1 LLSGWVE
8 TLQSTD
14 DIVVIVQLFGGL
26 MPKVIVIGSNSFSG
40 QDFIDLMLDD
50 QNQEVV
56 GISRSLEKVDL
67 FLRYRARADTSR
79 FRFQRFDLNANMP
92 EFLKFL
98 DIEEPDQIVNFAAQG
113 EVAPSWDHPEHWF
126 QTNCVALA
134 QMVKH
139 LCDRSYLRRYLHI
152 SSPEVYGSCEWGIT
166 ESAPLNPSTPYAAS
180 KAAAD
185 MFLETFSKH
194 KGFPLLT
201 VRATNVFGARQQLF
215 KIMMRASIY
224 IRLGRKIP
232 LQGGGRA
239 IKSYIH
245 IRDVS
250 RGERAILKDGEVGKT
265 YHLSPDR
272 GVPVCELVAMI
283 AKRMGKSFSESTEEV
298 DDRLGQDGVYKIDSS
313 LIRETLG
320 WWPEMS
326 LEQGVDEV
334 VEWIDRHWSTIETL
348 PHDYRHIP

>member
-1 LLSGWVE
+1 
-8 TLQSTD
+8 
-14 DIVVIVQLFGGL
+14 
-26 MPKVIVIGSNSFSG
+26 MPKIIVIGSNSFSG

-50 QNQEVV
+50 ANQEIIGV
-56 GISRSLEKVDL
+56 SRSPEKESL
-67 FLRYRARADTSR
+67 FLRYTARADTSR
-79 FRFQRFDLNANMP
+79 FRFQRFDLNTDMP

-98 DIEEPDQIVNFAAQG
+98 DTEEPDHIVNFAAQG
-113 EVAPSWDHPEHWF
+113 EVGPSWDHPGHWF
-126 QTNCVALA
+126 QTNCVALS

-139 LCDRSYLRRYLHI
+139 LCERSYLRRYLHI
-152 SSPEVYGSCEWGIT
+152 SSPEVYGSCEGIIT

-185 MFLETFSKH
+185 MLLKTFAAH

-201 VRATNVFGARQQLF
+201 VRATNVYGARQQLF

-224 IRLGRKIP
+224 IRLGRRV
-232 LQGGGRA
+232 LLHGGGRA

-250 RGERAILKDGEVGKT
+250 RGEQVILKEGEVGKT

-272 GVPVCELVAMI
+272 GVPVCELVAMV
-283 AKRMGKSFSESTEEV
+283 ALRMGKSFSEAAQEV
-298 DDRLGQDGVYKIDSS
+298 DDRLGQDAVYEIDSS
-313 LIRETLG
+313 LVRETLD
-320 WWPEMS
+320 WCPEIS

-334 VEWIDRHWSTIETL
+334 VEWIDNHWSLIEIL
-348 PHDYRHIP
+348 PHDYVHIP